1 MAMSSETL
9 DDDRFYEELTL
20 LREEG
25 DRVTALERAI
35 LKDEKKA
42 EELAEKLKRR
52 KRQASIDRNNNTLQ
66 RDVSLF

>member
-1 MAMSSETL
+1 MSSETL

-25 DRVTALERAI
+25 DGVTALERAI

-52 KRQASIDRNNNTLQ
+52 KRQASIDRKTNTRRRNVRL
-66 RDVSLF
+66 S